1 MYRNVLTLADTTYAS
16 RSKQTDRH
24 KPLCKHIY
32 TDPCTL
38 NDHRSS
44 SCMELDTLSAIVT
57 KQQRDDAAAA
67 ADDDDD
73 DIDEFKVFFRFAQR
87 FDK

>member
-1 MYRNVLTLADTTYAS
+1 MIIVVV
-16 RSKQTDRH
+16 
-24 KPLCKHIY
+24 
-32 TDPCTL
+32 
-38 NDHRSS
+38 

-67 ADDDDD
+67 ADDDIDD
-73 DIDEFKVFFRFAQR
+73 FKVFFRFAQR

>member
-1 MYRNVLTLADTTYAS
+1 
-16 RSKQTDRH
+16 
-24 KPLCKHIY
+24 
-32 TDPCTL
+32 
-38 NDHRSS
+38 
-44 SCMELDTLSAIVT
+44 MELDTLSAIVT

-73 DIDEFKVFFRFAQR
+73 IDEFKVFFRFAQR